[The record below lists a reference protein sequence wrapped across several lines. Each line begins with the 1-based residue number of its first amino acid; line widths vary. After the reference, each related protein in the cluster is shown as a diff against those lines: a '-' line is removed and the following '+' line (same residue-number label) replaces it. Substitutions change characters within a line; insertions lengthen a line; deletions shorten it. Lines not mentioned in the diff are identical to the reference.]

1 MKKTLIC
8 FIVGLLMAQNGAMA
22 AVTIKKAASVS
33 KKETSV
39 QDVGGS
45 LVPTA
50 ISLYSTIQQLNQKQ
64 QQLSAECEPTNQEVN
79 WVNDMIKEWAKS
91 GGTVVNNQSMG
102 GMVPCAG
109 GETYADSIKQNVSF
123 QGTICYDTYNTS
135 ADNNM
140 IWKDY
145 PKASMTTYYI
155 VDGEY
160 ANTGNAKNKKVA
172 SNIYDIFNLIDFGVA
187 DYSADEAAM
196 ASRLMEKMEKCAPAK
211 LQAKKMAMWGEFAM
225 GAVGSIGQKT
235 NTGSVAEAVSGIVT
249 SGSGLGGALQ
259 GLGGIAIQLLDK

>member
-8 FIVGLLMAQNGAMA
+8 FISGVLMAQSGAMA

-33 KKETSV
+33 KKETTV

-64 QQLSAECEPTNQEVN
+64 QQLSAECEPTSQEVN

-91 GGTVVNNQSMG
+91 GGIVKNNLNIG
-102 GMVPCAG
+102 GMEPCTNNR
-109 GETYADSIKQNVSF
+109 TYAESIKGNVNF
-123 QGTICYDTYNTS
+123 EEPICYETYNTE
-135 ADNNM
+135 ADAKMVWRN
-140 IWKDY
+140 Y
-145 PKASMTTYYI
+145 PKASVTTYYV

-160 ANTGNAKNKKVA
+160 ANTGNVRNRTVA
-172 SNIYDIFNLIDFGVA
+172 SNIYDIFNLIDFGTE

-196 ASRLMEKMEKCAPAK
+196 ASKLMAKMEKCAPAK
-211 LQAKKMAMWGEFAM
+211 LNAKKLALWGDFVVST
-225 GAVGSIGQKT
+225 VGGIGQKT
-235 NTGSVAEAVSGIVT
+235 NTGSIMDAVNGIISSG
-249 SGSGLGGALQ
+249 GGMGAVQ
-259 GLGGIAIQLLDK
+259 SLGGIATQLLDK